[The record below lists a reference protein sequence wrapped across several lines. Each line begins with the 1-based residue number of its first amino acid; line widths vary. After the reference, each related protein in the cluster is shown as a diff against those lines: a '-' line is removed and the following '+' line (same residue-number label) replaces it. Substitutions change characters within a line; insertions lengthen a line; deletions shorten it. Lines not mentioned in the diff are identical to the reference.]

1 MEDKLEELRKASLGA
16 DYLINSSLEILLVA
30 FPLFPFSI
38 ANVNIE
44 VRGLLSLL
52 YAWKCLVGC
61 FACLFLKD
69 IFVHNIQVENA
80 LYNCH
85 VMTLLKIWLCFYLI
99 VKIKVEQNLGCVS
112 YLSTRGA
119 GEAIWTRVQLPA
131 RGHWQGGAHIH
142 CEFCPKQEG
151 AAYSCCLPANT
162 NASIA
167 SAALG
172 WEEPR
177 PFSLCS

>member
-1 MEDKLEELRKASLGA
+1 M
-16 DYLINSSLEILLVA
+16 A

-99 VKIKVEQNLGCVS
+99 VKIKVEQNLGCIS
-112 YLSTRGA
+112 YLNTHGA

-142 CEFCPKQEG
+142 SEFCCPKQER
-151 AAYSCCLPANT
+151 AAYFCCLPANT

>member
-1 MEDKLEELRKASLGA
+1 M
-16 DYLINSSLEILLVA
+16 A

-44 VRGLLSLL
+44 VKGLLSLL

-85 VMTLLKIWLCFYLI
+85 VMTLLKIWFCFYLI
-99 VKIKVEQNLGCVS
+99 VKIKVEQKCWLCILPSS
-112 YLSTRGA
+112 YLSTHGA
-119 GEAIWTRVQLPA
+119 GEAIWTWIQLPA
-131 RGHWQGGAHIH
+131 SGHWQGGAHIH
-142 CEFCPKQEG
+142 IEFCCPKQER

-167 SAALG
+167 SAALR
-172 WEEPR
+172 WEEPG